1 MHSSPDE
8 NLRRAI
14 AAVMNPLGGFGPGL
28 VASPGL
34 AVNRWL
40 PVAEARHPSPDSE
53 IVNQPVLLQRVA
65 AGDRSAMEECLG
77 QFGPLVWSAAR
88 RFLGN
93 SPEAEDVVQEIF
105 IELWRKADRYEPAL
119 GSEVTFIMT
128 LTRRRLLDARR
139 RWARRPELTPLD
151 DVAELAAEPVEP
163 EGPDDEAMRALA
175 ALRALP
181 AEQQRVLE
189 LSLRDGFTHSE
200 IAARLTMPLGTVK
213 TLLRR
218 GLGRLR
224 QALEP
229 EVTP

>member
-1 MHSSPDE
+1 M
-8 NLRRAI
+8 
-14 AAVMNPLGGFGPGL
+14 AADATFVNPRGISVSGF
-28 VASPGL
+28 VASPRPWMPG
-34 AVNRWL
+34 
-40 PVAEARHPSPDSE
+40 RHPGAASDF
-53 IVNQPVLLQRVA
+53 VNQPVLLQRVA
-65 AGDRSAMEECLG
+65 AGERTAMEECLG
-77 QFGPLVWSAAR
+77 QFGPLVWAAAR

-139 RWARRPELTPLD
+139 RWARQPEVTPLD
-151 DVAELAAEPVEP
+151 DATEVAAEPMAL

-189 LSLRDGFTHSE
+189 LSLRDGFSHGE

-224 QALEP
+224 QALES
-229 EVTP
+229 EVIP